1 MITHCTAAV
10 QIQYFRS
17 AELRY
22 ALKAERLSMR
32 FHRAT
37 IFTDLSFSADTGSP
51 LAITGP
57 NGSGKSTLLG
67 IIAGIQR
74 PTSGTVSFLGDGA
87 QAGRPPFAEIG
98 FAGPRVFPYAEL
110 TAEEMIGFLAAGN
123 RSISRSAADG
133 LLDRFGLAA
142 HRGKAIAHYSS
153 GMLQRLRCVT
163 AFVHNPPVI
172 LLDEPGI
179 NLDEA
184 GKAFLFD
191 YLGSIKND
199 RLIII
204 ATNER
209 DEADFCAGR
218 IRLG

>member
-1 MITHCTAAV
+1 
-10 QIQYFRS
+10 
-17 AELRY
+17 
-22 ALKAERLSMR
+22 MR
-32 FHRAT
+32 FNRAT
-37 IFTDLSFSADTGSP
+37 IFKDLSFSADTGSP

-74 PTSGTVSFLGDGA
+74 PTSGAATFHRNGIPA
-87 QAGRPPFAEIG
+87 ERPLTGVIG
-98 FAGPRVFPYAEL
+98 YAGPRVFPYAEL
-110 TAEEMIGFLAAGN
+110 TAGELIDFLASGN
-123 RSISRSAADG
+123 SAVDRAAADA
-133 LLDRFGLAA
+133 LLDRFALAA
-142 HRGKAIAHYSS
+142 HRDKTISHYSS

-172 LLDEPGI
+172 LLDEPGM
-179 NLDEA
+179 NLDEP
-184 GKAFLFD
+184 GKAVLFD
-191 YLGSIKND
+191 YLASIKNE

-209 DEADFCAGR
+209 DEADFCEGR

>member
-1 MITHCTAAV
+1 
-10 QIQYFRS
+10 
-17 AELRY
+17 
-22 ALKAERLSMR
+22 MR
-32 FHRAT
+32 FNRTT
-37 IFTDLSFSADTGSP
+37 IFKDISFSADTGAP

-74 PTSGTVSFLGDGA
+74 PTSGTVSFHRDGA
-87 QAGRPPFAEIG
+87 PAGRPLPGVIG
-98 FAGPRVFPYAEL
+98 YAGPRVFPYAEL
-110 TAEEMIGFLAAGN
+110 TADELIGFLAEGN
-123 RSISRSAADG
+123 RSIDRAAANS
-133 LLDRFGLAA
+133 LLDRFALAA
-142 HRGKAIAHYSS
+142 HRDKAISHYSS

-172 LLDEPGI
+172 FLDEPGM
-179 NLDEA
+179 NLDEPGRA
-184 GKAFLFD
+184 ILFD
-191 YLGSIKND
+191 YLASIKND

-209 DEADFCAGR
+209 DEADFCTGR